1 MLKKVD
7 FLLEKQYQL
16 ERERQT
22 ARRRVLQ
29 ELARE
34 LQHQPASI
42 SASIAATLERD
53 NGIDPIMGQQ
63 NNVDITR

>member
-29 ELARE
+29 ELAR
-34 LQHQPASI
+34 I